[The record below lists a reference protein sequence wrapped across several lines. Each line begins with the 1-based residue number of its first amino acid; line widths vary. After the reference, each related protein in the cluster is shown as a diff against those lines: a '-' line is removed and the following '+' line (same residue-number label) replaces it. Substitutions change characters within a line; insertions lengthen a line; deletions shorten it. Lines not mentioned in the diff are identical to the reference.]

1 MGEFVVDCFVTKGV
15 IMKHFVGLFL
25 ALMMCLSIACIP
37 ASASEIEGPVHE
49 IMVIDN
55 GYARERTAPSSFYN
69 LGGNNYYTGE
79 LIDLAATRGSYTLYY
94 FATGT
99 GNIYVKMNLERSG
112 TTTGR
117 ERELQV
123 KLYEK
128 NSASAT
134 GALVSTKIISFDTAE
149 ATRRAV
155 FSGLDVNKFYYIYF
169 YNSSSDSSCSSL
181 DISGQITID
190 DSYIS

>member
-1 MGEFVVDCFVTKGV
+1 
-15 IMKHFVGLFL
+15 
-25 ALMMCLSIACIP
+25 
-37 ASASEIEGPVHE
+37 
-49 IMVIDN
+49 
-55 GYARERTAPSSFYN
+55 
-69 LGGNNYYTGE
+69 
-79 LIDLAATRGSYTLYY
+79 
-94 FATGT
+94 
-99 GNIYVKMNLERSG
+99 MNLERSG

-169 YNSSSDSSCSSL
+169 YNSSSDSSGSSL